1 MPYASN
7 IQVVTDAN
15 GTALAFLVE
24 DGRIWQCQW
33 NSEAQRWDKG
43 TIVPDAFGGEKV
55 QALVLPRFWTTANN
69 GGTTPTTWDPGLVLA
84 YRVGQGAEAGISAS
98 FGRWN
103 EAGQLVWTAPV
114 RLSQEQSGA
123 GEFSLVAGDNS
134 SFNLV
139 VQQTAGAAPV
149 STVLDTLAQQAGG
162 DAAAVRDQ
170 LATTITSTTP
180 DSDLYNYRFR
190 IDASGNQL
198 EQLATAGG
206 SWKVVSTATNPLKD
220 ATVPPHYSNPGPLVG
235 GNSQITR
242 GDLYALGSAN
252 QATPSGASLLRS
264 TPVLAASQPSA
275 EAEPAMLAS
284 SATVF
289 ELGTAGWSSSGRLGT
304 AFAGFKGQDL
314 YRYKL
319 TLAGERQSV
328 DSLTRA
334 RPDPTDTTPREFT
347 DIYYDLD
354 LGGRNLTLDQ
364 LLSADLAEMIGPD
377 GNVIGQPFA
386 VYTSDAT
393 WLNFR
398 FNEAERTEIFRKAQS
413 AQRKG
418 ATNQTFGLTFY
429 EDTITPKASYA
440 ATPTATLKGAFGALQ
455 GGISNLQSVSFAK
468 FVIGKGNDDANVLAN
483 SDEIRKQKGFMN
495 KDKKTISYL
504 ENDSVKMLKTLND
517 RRVATFRQAPNAFAK
532 TTYNW
537 GLGGSLLTAYN
548 YGKSDRL
555 ELKSVTASETIGV
568 DALIRRRSLHSSQ
581 LVSTGVY
588 SISSGFYWKQSMA
601 NPGGALPVYAG
612 VFGLLGIAA
621 ATGLNA
627 FALRE
632 SATPSPTRDAYAGNT
647 YGGAGA
653 GAFGALSSMVGPLS
667 MWLDPNTS
675 SASLSNGVQLM
686 LRYSGSILKNGI
698 AGIDWNLIS
707 RTSTAN
713 EYSRNPGNNNAGF
726 FDSIDEQIY
735 ADAGVRIIGGAR
747 IPLLSYYTK
756 FALKNDSG
764 ASAPAAVQVQ
774 ATANGSNQDVSI
786 DFTEGEE
793 VPFAYLPSSGSTV
806 YAGSPRT
813 STAAPSILDAKISL
827 LGDAVPRSPRRLQL
841 NAASLGGIVIDAIG
855 ANLNDGV
862 YPGIR
867 ILGVPLVNG
876 EYATVDVTI
885 SNGNLAGLSNLQGAS
900 YVSLPET
907 STGSGKFY
915 LPLDVFQAVEGVGT
929 IATPP
934 QLATGSSA
942 AIDLPVLSIRQGSG
956 EDRLLLSK
964 LLVCEAVQVDFGGE
978 GYSRLNPSADQP
990 SNGGVPATNNNLAY
1004 VYEGVPL
1011 LLTRNGAA
1019 VNLIGFSATKP
1030 ATATVRLVGG
1040 SIQRIDLEQPL
1051 YLDAADLTTD
1061 QVFGV
1066 ELTLPAGIAPTQPAS
1081 LTLRTS
1087 AVELNNLVQ
1096 DGSFSAQQGAT
1107 DTGVFITEGRSDE
1120 LALFPSDGYKRLQ
1133 NRVAYTTTDAN
1144 KNPLTVY
1151 LNTQAADGSNSTNA
1165 SASAED
1171 LSNERIVANTAPEF
1185 SFASN
1190 PTAISIAGEPNADR
1204 TGWTLVAWVQAG
1216 DPLIPYSTNNG
1227 AQNYQN
1233 YLTAAYGSQSINYRV
1248 AVKGSVNN
1256 WSAPDA
1262 SLNYRPDNAIITN
1275 LQAFNL
1281 PNPARGGRLQ
1291 TLLTWSEIK
1300 ISAIK
1305 GLTTDFGS
1313 GLSLPATIKATWI
1326 DADSAS
1332 IDWTDLSEGVIDI
1345 PWDPAT
1351 SVGMGIADLTAS
1363 SQTIKLADGS
1373 VQQAPVLS
1381 WSQTVRTPYQQSVL
1395 LDEPTLYLPMANL
1408 QPGLNDLNL
1417 GSTGSDLSLTTASA
1431 TGLDYNVAGALAV
1444 EQTTAVRNIDGSG
1457 NLSTGL
1463 GSSFSRVLEAISQ
1476 VPLAVPETNPTP
1488 PVNEP
1493 PVGSAPYSIEC
1504 WVQLQPDSNPDGAG
1518 IVAFGQPSETAVGK
1532 ATLPHGW
1539 TLTSSF
1545 LVDRITY
1552 KDAASLG
1559 LITEIPEGKEEA
1571 LYQWNWSLVADGANT
1586 TAADGNGGSNLYSNA
1601 LSILNLFTG
1610 VKVAGVD
1617 AFLASYGLSASQ
1629 LQGFDGTT
1637 ANTMAL
1643 VPSTVLQFT
1652 NSPDPLTLQPSSK
1665 LNTIALDPTTTL
1677 LNSGV
1682 VSADA
1687 ANADSNLAAMFQSLW
1702 NFQQQTNEA
1711 KVRFDLAPPAAPA
1724 TTSATAPG
1732 KPNPLQSESYS
1743 GYGLGFG
1750 LWGGPAISVDGN
1762 GQLIFDASQSL
1773 ALGSGPG
1780 TDLRDGAWH
1789 AVTATYTPDYI
1800 LYTQNGKEL
1809 QLPTNNGTARLY
1821 IDGKQVSEAAVSKAF
1836 LPINANNQ
1844 AVLLANNAGGAID
1857 HVALYNQ
1864 ALTLSPL
1871 LQPDGSWPTVTAADA
1886 FALLAEAGLTA
1897 LPSSPDPGERSGA
1910 VSQHWLARTV
1920 NPKGALN
1927 ATYTASLLPADGGN
1941 SWQWSEASGLDP
1953 VLELQP
1959 TQPSAYR
1966 GGSVA
1971 DALSL
1976 RVSPEDWAKLTT
1988 SASSRPGFNP
1998 SGQILKSVQV
2008 TVSNLATG
2016 SSSSVSLRPDQV
2028 LVGDQ
2033 TIASLQPRS
2042 TTKASLTDAQG
2053 PQLQYSVLNAT
2064 PELTLLIPR
2073 DQLPQGSNLTAT
2085 YALTFASNDSGNLLD
2100 SIVSNPTAV
2109 SLNTYASYNAFRSS
2123 GFVATSTRQE
2133 FTESQAALATA
2144 SVIEAAPLQLK
2155 YINSGIK
2162 LSSEISA
2169 AAANTPAATLPAQ
2182 QFGVSQVSG
2191 SYTVAND
2198 PTSLQRGWLA
2208 VAQPVATNAATDP
2221 AGRVWVNYSGMRPKD
2236 PEADGNAQVPV
2247 EQAPTT
2253 WLNALASS
2261 NFDPER
2267 PNLPLLNDPAYASQS
2282 GGLLIKADPTLG
2294 LDANLGQTM
2303 TSADLDNDGLDELI
2317 IAAPNANGGG
2327 CVYII
2332 AGKWIA
2338 NNLNSKALTLDLNN
2352 PNAYGSDVV
2361 TILRPQAAA
2370 ENPVNPTAKD
2380 IVSFANFGT
2389 ALAVDPISKRL
2400 WIGAPDYVRQ
2410 LPLLSGQTDS
2420 QALQTIGALYSFSD
2434 SQQPTGGSISLAPTR
2449 LGSYGKQITPGA
2461 TDGSETTNYWGA
2473 RLGAA
2478 IAISAGG
2485 QLAVSAPGVPAAMEY
2500 SGTDELIAQT
2510 LSGQSGQDKQK
2521 NWGALIKANYPSRPE
2536 NKEDISEL
2544 KGTNRNELGAV
2555 AKDSRYKPDS
2565 AFMQKIRDQ
2574 ILKDDTQNIAT
2585 PTVSYNQ
2592 ALQNDAVGAVYLLS
2606 KAEDLISTSGTELW
2620 ASDVATLKGATFY
2633 GNNPWN
2639 TLGATG
2645 FGSSLGFADLAN
2657 TKSPM
2662 LLIGANAAMGRGGM
2676 MTINAARFLSQD
2688 NNPAIAIADQPNTYI
2703 GYQAASLLLQ
2713 GAADLD
2719 QFGHRIVS
2727 LGDVNDDNYDD
2738 VLITAPN
2745 ARGGAGSGYLLFGSD
2760 QLLPAD
2766 SSMPLFGSVAPG
2778 AIGTLGT
2785 ITKGNKTISITTPIL
2800 EQIGYGGSA
2809 QTGSGNYGPADVDG
2823 DGLADVLLGSPGNG
2837 SAYITWGQ
2845 PYLEAISSLA
2855 LDKLSSSNG
2864 YLLEGL
2870 ASKEQ
2875 GSLRAIGD
2883 FNFDGY
2889 GDFISIQRGPEL
2901 TTVRLQLGANTQ
2913 EVLAEYP
2920 YNFYSFTVSNDT
2932 EITPIGDSN
2941 GDGFS
2946 DLALFIDRNYSG
2958 GSQGAGSTT
2967 GILYGRRSAELPL
2980 GSGFGLLAPE
2990 GAPMPQRNVVGG
3002 LTDATPAFLTVGD
3015 TIYTVVKGVG
3025 NTDSLWFNQSR
3036 DGGSTW
3042 DSWTNLTSLQSG
3054 LRIASGHAPTLAWHE
3069 DRLVLG
3075 LLDPQGQ
3082 IILSSW
3088 DPASAAL
3095 GQWTA
3100 PFQPRLN
3107 NQPISASQTP
3117 QLLSIEGDLALIW
3130 AGSDG
3135 SLQSSYSTDALG
3147 GGDWLPATSLQE
3159 RLPDGSSAPI
3169 RSLTAPSLTSLGDGV
3184 LAMAVGANEGGSAL
3198 IRVLTSTPGS
3208 VRWSEASRFAATAE
3222 ALTTGPSLASTDTGL
3237 ALTYGTAGNGVLLQR
3252 LDLIDLEGNTLNT
3265 AADLEPLIQQTWQ
3278 PTTLSGLTSAVGSVP
3293 LMVNGTLLL
3302 GNVRADAAQN
3312 TQIWLN
3318 AIAAPQRD
3326 DRNIWIDTTLQLPD
3340 GNGGWLVQQQAGADH
3355 PVAIGVINPGWETIN
3370 NGLSPWAPSFAELNG
3385 VLYSAV
3391 RGWNSANN
3399 NRQLYWNRSTD
3410 NGRTWS
3416 PWQQLPGGMTSDKP
3430 PTVAAYNGT
3439 LYLVYI
3445 GQDNDQSLNITKLE
3459 NANTNQWASQRPVRA
3474 GGSNAS
3480 NQSAE
3485 FATLLNEGNQLAL
3498 YYVGTG
3504 LNDLYSTSSTDPYN
3518 TGNFTPSTLI
3528 KYKHND
3534 RSDKQTASGPLA
3546 ATRLNGQTY
3555 LAYQGGTY
3563 RTGDKLAGKSN
3574 QIFLTT
3580 GSANETNWTMLNPV
3594 PQPASASHT
3603 GVGLTANSKGLVL
3616 SYSDV
3621 VNGRNV
3627 VSVQQGTGSGT
3638 SWSFSPYT
3646 VLQTPGNSSARNDGA
3661 NSLYARTSSDQV
3673 LVGRINPNANEAITN
3688 VWAEPLPPSLVLTPG
3703 QTRSTL
3709 IPVGDI
3715 TGDGFSD
3722 ALITAANVVL
3732 NDSDTSTFPLQT
3744 GVRLLS
3750 GAATSAAFRD
3760 GNDNNASSQTLQ
3772 LAPAFSLSA
3781 ETPSTTPTA
3790 AGAWGTLPQLTIAAN
3805 AITDRSRISTDA
3817 ANQSLTNFSASAS
3830 TPSSLRSLFGTG
3842 ATPVTGNILSPS
3854 LWGKPEL
3861 RSSRFGD
3868 LNGDGRL
3875 DYLAA
3880 DGLDRFQTAN
3890 GALNYTVWDIR
3901 AAGDANG
3908 NGLDDVLVALV
3919 PQGPAY
3925 RPNADGSP
3933 SVIQPVLLDGA
3944 LFEVDA
3950 NTNTFTLDSLKAPLN
3965 PYTQAEVFD
3974 LSSTSSK
3981 DYLPPLQAWIEPI
3994 LTFKPGTLSAASA
4007 EGSSAPGENSA
4018 SAPLMVVDEHGR
4030 EFLVYT
4036 SGSSSGS
4043 VLASQLRLGYRVNGS
4058 WTSRTVGIGV
4068 ATLSAVTPS
4077 AVFYGDRLFVAYAD
4091 QNGAVRIS
4099 HTTERIS
4106 PDSDPAT
4113 WTWSDFA
4120 VSIDGSPAR
4129 TLISPTL
4136 VANHGVLTLILPGA
4150 VPPVLNKDG
4159 SARSGQQIQLASS
4172 NNPEDGA
4179 GSSWGSSLNAENRFS
4194 GPASVLKVEASGG
4207 EVMEATTMTPVAAT
4221 VFQGQTVLAYQ
4232 PKVYDIYDTSTNS
4245 PAMLATEPLGS
4256 APGAAPTYTL
4266 QATPY
4271 RGSPMGVTLAS
4282 DQSLLYLGTNNH
4294 RRNSGGQSIV
4304 QYWTEAQ
4311 LTAFAPA
4318 SNFQTNPATW
4328 IPQEGFKVGNIP
4340 DELPSPY
4347 PDDNDGIAGDKTA
4360 TILGKGYFFT
4370 SFFGLAMRQGS
4381 LVGTWRE
4388 KGLNKPIQA
4397 AVLNTTITA
4406 PAQQSLAGYSIDGGI
4421 DINGDG
4427 FADSLIS
4434 DPSDP
4439 SQAVDNQYALFGGD
4453 YLNIATQVGTT
4464 GDDVMLGTALADVI
4478 YTLSG
4483 SDRVDSRGGRDVILT
4498 ASGDDLI
4505 TIMDNRFQR
4514 IDAGPGFDTLL
4525 LHGMANQRY
4534 DFRLNVPAPSY
4545 YAGTKLQS
4553 IEAINSA
4560 DYGSNLLAFDGAA
4573 VSAFNANRFLFLTPD
4588 ASDSIVL
4595 SSEFKRNT
4603 NFDAKLSG
4611 VLWSAF
4617 TAGPATATPG
4627 DASPAVIY
4635 VLNPEPLNP
4644 NWLAATG
4651 SGTVPGV
4658 RVLADGDDL
4667 TFTGFGM
4674 TTAMATATQPE
4685 TSEPALLGSSNQG
4698 TTTAFGKGLAVTA
4711 FSSSSNAA
4719 FSRFIVSRQDSSSIQ
4734 VVFYGTN
4741 PLNSRAVA
4749 GRDHPLATGTLVF
4762 QPGETSKEITVP
4774 WTPGAFQS
4782 SRGSSISLELRE
4794 LPYKQQKEVHVLVE
4808 SLPDARSGKRPTL
4821 SGISVTPSEIADN
4834 ASISLRADVN
4844 NQDQNQLR
4852 LRIGLRSSAAQLAV
4866 QTSKELAIRDFNPGG
4881 PLTLSLGQL
4890 SDLPIDR
4897 DERANQQIGVDLKL
4911 NLLAAAQGPAVSL
4924 LGPAFLPAASV
4935 ETVGANQVRFL
4946 QDAPLTTWRSDS
4958 GSGRVSFGLRAGT
4971 TTQALLSNAAGG
4983 SAGSINP
4990 SSALDN
4996 NPTTGWL
5003 ASEGRAIGSRS
5014 INTVP
5019 NLTTQTWTPTATRDG
5034 IDLPLLGLTV
5044 NGNQITAR
5052 FTGGVTAELW
5062 QASGSAPAQLPV
5074 APSLEVQRL
5083 AGFNNDIG
5091 LYSVDGITGMVDGLN
5106 PRDPGYLQAALA
5118 RSEAEDLLLTAAEL
5132 PAFGKTTTY
5141 NSLPINSQKRYGV
5154 LLVQNGNRST
5164 IFSSFSDANPGAE
5177 TQMVRL
5183 GSDTSRFVLGIEDI
5197 AVASGRGDRD
5207 FNDNIVILSGI
5218 SLGIL

>member
-7 IQVVTDAN
+7 LQLVNDAN
-15 GTALAFLVE
+15 GTAHAFLVE
-24 DGRIWQCQW
+24 DGAIWQCQW

-190 IDASGNQL
+190 IDASGYQL

-206 SWKVVSTATNPLKD
+206 SWKVVSTATNPLKE
-220 ATVPPHYSNPGPLVG
+220 ATVPPRYSNPGLLVG

-242 GDLYALGSAN
+242 GDLYALGASN
-252 QATPSGASLLRS
+252 QATPSEASLLRS

-275 EAEPAMLAS
+275 EAEPALLGS
-284 SATVF
+284 SATVTVF
-289 ELGTAGWSSSGRLGT
+289 ELGTAGWSPSGRLGT
-304 AFAGFKGQDL
+304 AFAGIKGQDL

-328 DSLTRA
+328 DSISR
-334 RPDPTDTTPREFT
+334 RGQYI

-354 LGGRNLTLDQ
+354 LGGRRRELTLDQ
-364 LLSADLAEMIGPD
+364 LLDTYNVEVSDLNGNAIETLMFHD
-377 GNVIGQPFA
+377 GKGA
-386 VYTSDAT
+386 
-393 WLNFR
+393 WLNSR
-398 FNEAERTEIFRKAQS
+398 YTE
-413 AQRKG
+413 AQRKKIFNAAKLAQENG
-418 ATNQTFGLTFY
+418 ATNQTYGLTFY
-429 EDTITPKASYA
+429 QDTITPRASYA

-468 FVIGKGNDDANVLAN
+468 FVIGKGNDDANTLAN
-483 SDEIRKQKGFMN
+483 SDDLRSQMGFEN
-495 KDKKTISYL
+495 NYL
-504 ENDSVKMLKTLND
+504 QTQGIATMIKLNE
-517 RRVATFRQAPNAFAK
+517 RRVGAFRSAPNAFAK

-555 ELKSVTASETIGV
+555 ELKSVTTAETIGI
-568 DALIRRRSLHSSQ
+568 DALIRRRSLHSNQ
-581 LVSTGVY
+581 LLSTGVY
-588 SISSGFYWKQSMA
+588 SISSGFYWKQSMT

-627 FALRE
+627 LAFRK
-632 SATPSPTRDAYAGNT
+632 SAVLDNYDAYSANT

-675 SASLSNGVQLM
+675 SANLSNGVQLM
-686 LRYSGSILKNGI
+686 LRYSGSLLRNGI
-698 AGIDWNLIS
+698 AGVDWNLIS
-707 RTSTAN
+707 RSSTTN
-713 EYSRNPGNNNAGF
+713 EYSRNPDKNNSVF
-726 FDSIDEQIY
+726 LDSINEEIY

-747 IPLLSYYTK
+747 IPLLSYYTR
-756 FALKNDSG
+756 FALKSDSG
-764 ASAPAAVQVQ
+764 ASTPAAVQAQ
-774 ATANGSNQDVSI
+774 ATADGTNQDVSI
-786 DFTEGEE
+786 DFTEGEQ
-793 VPFAYLPSSGSTV
+793 VPFSYVPTSGSTV

-813 STAAPSILDAKISL
+813 STAAPSILDAKITL

-841 NAASLGGIVIDAIG
+841 NAASLGGIVINAIG
-855 ANLNDGV
+855 ANLNDGD

-885 SNGNLAGLSNLQGAS
+885 SNGKLAGLSNLQGAS
-900 YVSLPET
+900 YVSLPES

-915 LPLDVFQAVEGVGT
+915 LPLDAFQAVEGVGT

-956 EDRLLLSK
+956 EGRLLLSK

-1011 LLTRNGAA
+1011 QLTRNGAP

-1040 SIQRIDLEQPL
+1040 SIQRIDLAQPL
-1051 YLDAADLTTD
+1051 YLDAADLPTD
-1061 QVFGV
+1061 QVFGL

-1081 LTLRTS
+1081 LTLQAS

-1133 NRVAYTTTDAN
+1133 NRVAYITTDAN

-1151 LNTQAADGSNSTNA
+1151 LNTQAADGTNSTNT

-1190 PTAISIAGEPNADR
+1190 PMAISIAGQPNADR

-1227 AQNYQN
+1227 AENYQN

-1262 SLNYRPDNAIITN
+1262 SFNYRPDNAIITN

-1305 GLTTDFGS
+1305 GLTTEFGS

-1332 IDWTDLSEGVIDI
+1332 IDWTDLSEGVIDV

-1363 SQTIKLADGS
+1363 SQAIKLADGS

-1457 NLSTGL
+1457 KLSTGL
-1463 GSSFSRVLEAISQ
+1463 GSSYSRVLEAISQ

-1488 PVNEP
+1488 PANEP
-1493 PVGSAPYSIEC
+1493 PVGSAPYSIES

-1532 ATLPHGW
+1532 ATLPQGW

-1586 TAADGNGGSNLYSNA
+1586 TAANGNGGSNLYSNA

-1629 LQGFDGTT
+1629 LQGFDGTA

-1643 VPSTVLQFT
+1643 VPSTELQFT

-1687 ANADSNLAAMFQSLW
+1687 VNADSNLAAMFQSLW

-1711 KVRFDLAPPAAPA
+1711 KVRFDLAPPVAPA
-1724 TTSATAPG
+1724 TTSAIAPG
-1732 KPNPLQSESYS
+1732 NPNPLQSESYS

-1773 ALGSGPG
+1773 AVGSGPG

-1821 IDGKQVSEAAVSKAF
+1821 IDGKQVSEAAVNKAF

-1844 AVLLANNAGGAID
+1844 AVLLANNVGGAID

-1897 LPSSPDPGERSGA
+1897 LPSSPDPGERIGA

-1976 RVSPEDWAKLTT
+1976 RVSKEDWPNLTT

-2008 TVSNLATG
+2008 TVSNPATG

-2109 SLNTYASYNAFRSS
+2109 SLNAYASYNAFRSS
-2123 GFVATSTRQE
+2123 GFVATTTRQE

-2169 AAANTPAATLPAQ
+2169 AAANTPAASLPAQ

-2198 PTSLQRGWLA
+2198 STSLQRGWLA
-2208 VAQPVATNAATDP
+2208 IAQPVATNAATNP

-2236 PEADGNAQVPV
+2236 PEADGNAQVSV
-2247 EQAPTT
+2247 EQAPIT

-2352 PNAYGSDVV
+2352 PNAYDSDVV

-2370 ENPVNPTAKD
+2370 ENQVIPTAKD

-2389 ALAVDPISKRL
+2389 ALEVDPISKRL

-2410 LPLLSGQTDS
+2410 LPLLSGQTDN
-2420 QALQTIGALYSFSD
+2420 QALQTIGALYSFSY
-2434 SQQPTGGSISLAPTR
+2434 SQQRTGGSISLAPTR

-2461 TDGSETTNYWGA
+2461 TDGSATTNYWGA

-2478 IAISAGG
+2478 IAISASG
-2485 QLAVSAPGVPAAMEY
+2485 QLAVSAPGVPATMEY
-2500 SGTDELIAQT
+2500 SGTDELIEQT
-2510 LSGQSGQDKQK
+2510 LSGKSGQDKQK
-2521 NWGALIKANYPSRPE
+2521 YWGALLKADFPSRPE
-2536 NKEDISEL
+2536 NQDSISVL
-2544 KGTNRNELGAV
+2544 IGTNRKQLGAV
-2555 AKDSRYKPDS
+2555 VKDSRYKPDS
-2565 AFMQKIRDQ
+2565 VFMQKIRDQ

-2676 MTINAARFLSQD
+2676 MTINAARFLSQG

-2760 QLLPAD
+2760 QLLPAA
-2766 SSMPLFGSVAPG
+2766 SAIPLFGSVAPG

-2785 ITKGNKTISITTPIL
+2785 ITKGNKTIPITTPIL

-2809 QTGSGNYGPADVDG
+2809 QTGSGSYGPADVDG

-2946 DLALFIDRNYSG
+2946 DLALFTDRNYSG

-3082 IILSSW
+3082 ISLSSW

-3107 NQPISASQTP
+3107 NQPISTSQTP
-3117 QLLSIEGDLALIW
+3117 QLLSIEGDLALVW

-3147 GGDWLPATSLQE
+3147 GGDWLAATSLQE
-3159 RLPDGSSAPI
+3159 RLADGSSAPI

-3184 LAMAVGANEGGSAL
+3184 LAMAVGASEGGSAL

-3208 VRWSEASRFAATAE
+3208 LRWSEASRFAATAE
-3222 ALTTGPSLASTDTGL
+3222 ALATGPSLASTDTGL

-3355 PVAIGVINPGWETIN
+3355 PVAFGVINPGWQEPN
-3370 NGLSPWAPSFAELNG
+3370 GGLSPWAPSYAELNG

-3430 PTVAAYNGT
+3430 PTIAAYNGR
-3439 LYLVYI
+3439 LYLAFI
-3445 GQDNDQSLNITKLE
+3445 GQDNDQSLNLTKLE
-3459 NANTNQWASQRPVRA
+3459 NADTNQWASQIPVRA
-3474 GGSNAS
+3474 GSSNAS
-3480 NQSAE
+3480 NQTAE
-3485 FATLLNEGNQLAL
+3485 FATLVNEDSQLAL

-3504 LNDLYSTSSTDPYN
+3504 KNELYSTSSSADDPQVFDGAGLN
-3518 TGNFTPSTLI
+3518 GTFSPSTVI
-3528 KYKHND
+3528 KYNNNGD
-3534 RSDKQTASGPLA
+3534 TQTASGPLA
-3546 ATRLNGQTY
+3546 AARLNGKTY
-3555 LAYQGGTY
+3555 LTYQGGTY
-3563 RTGDKLAGKSN
+3563 QSGKGLAGKSN

-3580 GSANETNWTMLNPV
+3580 GSAKETNWSLLNPV
-3594 PQPASASHT
+3594 PQPASADHT

-3621 VNGRNV
+3621 VNGKNV

-3638 SWSFSPYT
+3638 NWSFSPYT

-3688 VWAEPLPPSLVLTPG
+3688 FWADPLPPSLVLTPG

-3732 NDSDTSTFPLQT
+3732 NDSDASTFTLQT

-3750 GAATSAAFRD
+3750 GAATSSAFRD

-3781 ETPSTTPTA
+3781 EPPSTAPA
-3790 AGAWGTLPQLTIAAN
+3790 AGALGTLPQLTIVAN
-3805 AITDRSRISTDA
+3805 ALTDRIRISTDP
-3817 ANQSLTNFSASAS
+3817 ANQSLANFSASAS

-3842 ATPVTGNILSPS
+3842 ATPVTGNLPSPS

-3944 LFEVDA
+3944 LFEVDT
-3950 NTNTFTLDSLKAPLN
+3950 NTNTFSLDSLKAPLN

-3981 DYLPPLQAWIEPI
+3981 NYLPPLQAWIEPI
-3994 LTFKPGTLSAASA
+3994 LTFKPGSLIAASA
-4007 EGSSAPGENSA
+4007 DGSSAPGDSSA

-4058 WTSRTVGIGV
+4058 WTSRTIGIGV

-4099 HTTERIS
+4099 HTTERIT
-4106 PDSDPAT
+4106 PESDPAT

-4136 VANHGVLTLILPGA
+4136 LVNHGVLTLIMPGA
-4150 VPPVLNKDG
+4150 VQPVLDKEG
-4159 SARSGQQIQLASS
+4159 SARSGQQILLASS

-4179 GSSWGSSLNAENRFS
+4179 GSSWGSSINAENRFS
-4194 GPASVLKVEASGG
+4194 GPASVLKVQASGG
-4207 EVMEATTMTPVAAT
+4207 EVTEATTMTPVAAT

-4232 PKVYDIYDTSTNS
+4232 PKVYDIYDTSTIS

-4256 APGAAPTYTL
+4256 APGAAPIYTL

-4271 RGSPMGVTLAS
+4271 RGNPLGVTLTS
-4282 DQSLLYLGTNNH
+4282 DQSLLYLGTNIY
-4294 RRNSGGQSIV
+4294 RRNSGGQEIV

-4318 SNFQTNPATW
+4318 SNFQTNPAAW
-4328 IPQEGFKVGNIP
+4328 IPQQGFKVGNIP

-4347 PDDNDGIAGDKTA
+4347 PDDNDGTAGNQTSS
-4360 TILGKGYFFT
+4360 ILGKGYFFT

-4397 AVLNTTITA
+4397 SVLNTSVSS
-4406 PAQQSLAGYSIDGGI
+4406 PKQQSLAGYSIDGGI

-4483 SDRVDSRGGRDVILT
+4483 SDRVESRGGRDVILT

-4525 LHGMANQRY
+4525 LHGMANQGY

-4553 IEAINSA
+4553 IEAISSA
-4560 DYGSNLLAFDGAA
+4560 DYGSNLLAFDRAA

-4595 SSEFKRNT
+4595 SSEFKRNI
-4603 NFDAKLSG
+4603 NFDTKLSG

-4644 NWLAATG
+4644 GWLAATG

-4658 RVLADGDDL
+4658 RVLADGDDP
-4667 TFTGFGM
+4667 TFTGFSM

-4685 TSEPALLGSSNQG
+4685 TPEPALLGSSNQG
-4698 TTTAFGKGLAVTA
+4698 TTTAFGKDLAVTA

-4719 FSRFIVSRQDSSSIQ
+4719 FSRFIVSRQDPSSIQ

-4741 PLNSRAVA
+4741 PLNSRAVP
-4749 GRDHPLATGTLVF
+4749 GRDYPLATGTLVF

-4782 SRGSSISLELRE
+4782 SRGSSVSLELRE

-4808 SLPDARSGKRPTL
+4808 SLPDAGSGKRPTL
-4821 SGISVTPSEIADN
+4821 SGISVTPSEFADK

-4881 PLTLSLGQL
+4881 LFTLPLGQL

-4897 DERANQQIGVDLKL
+4897 DERANQQVGVELKL
-4911 NLLAAAQGPAVSL
+4911 NLLAATQGPAVSL
-4924 LGPAFLPAASV
+4924 IGPAFLPTASV
-4935 ETVGANQVRFL
+4935 EPVGTNQVRFL
-4946 QDAPLTTWRSDS
+4946 QDAPLTSWRADS
-4958 GSGRVSFGLRAGT
+4958 GSGLVTFGL
-4971 TTQALLSNAAGG
+4971 QSNTGSNLTLITGATGGSSGSLNPTNANDDNIAGG
-4983 SAGSINP
+4983 WQSTEAK
-4990 SSALDN
+4990 AV
-4996 NPTTGWL
+4996 
-5003 ASEGRAIGSRS
+5003 GSRS
-5014 INTVP
+5014 ITDAQ
-5019 NLTTQTWTPTATRDG
+5019 NLSGPDWTPTASRDG
-5034 IDLPLLGLTV
+5034 VSLALLNLAV
-5044 NGNQITAR
+5044 DGNQVTAS
-5052 FTGGVTAELW
+5052 FSGGVSGVFW
-5062 QASGSAPAQLPV
+5062 QATGNAPTVVPAPAAV
-5074 APSLEVQRL
+5074 EVQRL
-5083 AGFNNDIG
+5083 AGYANSLGF
-5091 LYSVDGITGMVDGLN
+5091 YSVDSITGMVAGLN
-5106 PRDPGYLQAALA
+5106 PGDNGYLQAALA
-5118 RSEAEDLLLTAAEL
+5118 RSQGEGLLLDSKTL
-5132 PAFGKTTTY
+5132 PPFGGSATF
-5141 NSLPINSQKRYGV
+5141 NALPLDTRERYGV
-5154 LLVQNGNRST
+5154 LLLQNGDPAV
-5164 IFSSFSDANPGAE
+5164 IFSSFAAANPFGA
-5177 TQMVRL
+5177 TQMVSL
-5183 GSDTSRFVLGIEDI
+5183 SNSSNNLVFGIEDLS
-5197 AVASGRGDRD
+5197 VAGGYSDSD
-5207 FNDNIVILSGI
+5207 FNDLIVRVQNVAVQLF
-5218 SLGIL
+5218 